1 MFCKHNYRYTQGHFY
16 CTKCGRKSYKKYR
29 SGRKNNNTAYVAAAG
44 IGIAIVVIAVVLFQ
58 NYNVTIGNQ
67 KIDAT
72 IPVKTLEDKFDEIY
86 NTIPAEKIQE
96 AFNDMQEKFPIKI
109 EPKEGNNQAKL
120 MDCTS
125 YKREYL
131 RSHENSPR
139 TEDDSVAMLTDAFNA
154 VQKTKACEKYN
165 KMIEMQQ
172 KSQASVTSTPVSNV
186 FLHGMMVPAWTGPDG
201 VLHDKP
207 AITGTFTIEKIIV
220 SEKEHYKTLSVA
232 LNIKAENLELDDI
245 VFISPNSITL
255 KNQNGKIY
263 SNQPRECSSPLSY
276 QIYGKTGPDLR
287 ATVCYDVEKQFDK
300 FDVLFS

>member
-1 MFCKHNYRYTQGHFY
+1 M
-16 CTKCGRKSYKKYR
+16 
-29 SGRKNNNTAYVAAAG
+29 V
-44 IGIAIVVIAVVLFQ
+44 IAIALFQ
-58 NYNVTIGNQ
+58 NYDVTIGNQ
-67 KIDAT
+67 RVDPT
-72 IPVKTLEDKFDEIY
+72 ISVKALEEKFNEIY
-86 NTIPAEKIQE
+86 ETMPAEKIQE

-109 EPKEGNNQAKL
+109 EPKEENNQAKL
-120 MDCTS
+120 MDCAS

-172 KSQASVTSTPVSNV
+172 KSQATVTSTPISNV
-186 FLHGMMVPAWTGPDG
+186 FLHGMQVPAWTGPDG

-207 AITGTFTIEKIIV
+207 AIVGTFTIEKVIV
-220 SEKEHYKTLSVA
+220 SENQYYKTLSVA
-232 LNIKAENLELDDI
+232 LNIKAENLQLDDV
-245 VFISPNSITL
+245 VFISANSFTL

-263 SNQPRECSSPLSY
+263 SNQAKKCSSPLSY

-287 ATVCYDVEKQFDK
+287 VIVCYDVEKQFDK
-300 FDVLFS
+300 FDVIFSSENHQKYTVGSFTLN